1 MKKQFLHEAHN
12 LQDKAK
18 KPDYQGRF
26 QDEGDNFDRGGVSRG
41 LTLSSFRIRGSSVY
55 IDLKPILN
63 DDKQSLLQTLDR
75 HLKFNVEGCI
85 GTISQLLK
93 NPKLAQY
100 VKERHEMTRRSVL
113 RADTFYIGQHPKKN
127 RQTRILEFNCFLQ
140 PVEPYP
146 NPIPKDSFAFM
157 LKIVGPPSKV
167 VDGID

>member
-12 LQDKAK
+12 LQDKGK
-18 KPDYQGRF
+18 KTDYQEQLR
-26 QDEGDNFDRGGVSRG
+26 DEGDNFDRGGASRG
-41 LTLSSFRIRGSSVY
+41 ATLGSFKIRGCAVY
-55 IDLKPILN
+55 IDLKPLLN

-75 HLKFNVEGCI
+75 HLKFNVDGNV

-127 RQTRILEFNCFLQ
+127 RQTRIVEVNCFLQ
-140 PVEPYP
+140 PAEPFT
-146 NPIPKDSFAFM
+146 NPIPKDCFAFS
-157 LKIVGPPSKV
+157 LNV
-167 VDGID
+167 VTPQP